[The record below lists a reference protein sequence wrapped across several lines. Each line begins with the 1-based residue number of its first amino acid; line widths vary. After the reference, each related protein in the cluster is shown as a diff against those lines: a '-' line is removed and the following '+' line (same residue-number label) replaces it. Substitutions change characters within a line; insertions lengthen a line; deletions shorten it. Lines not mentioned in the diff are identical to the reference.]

1 ELDIRK
7 YVVQRIRRSF
17 SLALDYQINES
28 NKLFAKGIYIWSDDR
43 ENRYRSRLGGIEPM
57 FEGNSLI
64 GFVVYIKNQNKGGID
79 NNRNKNTR
87 LEDQRVQNYSIGGE
101 HLLSSSVDLDW
112 SVNYSSASEDR
123 PDERYIEF
131 QNSDVRLDFNG

>member
-1 ELDIRK
+1 MNYIENLEIRK

-28 NKLFAKGIYIWSDDR
+28 NKLFAKGIYNWRDDR
-43 ENRYRSRLGGIEPM
+43 ENRFRSRYRGIEPI

-64 GFVVYIKNQNKGGID
+64 GFEGSIRNQTKGGID

-87 LEDQRVQNYSIGGE
+87 LEDQRVQNYSIGDRKSTR
-101 HLLSSSVDLDW
+101 LNSSHV
-112 SVNYSSASEDR
+112 A
-123 PDERYIEF
+123 I
-131 QNSDVRLDFNG
+131 